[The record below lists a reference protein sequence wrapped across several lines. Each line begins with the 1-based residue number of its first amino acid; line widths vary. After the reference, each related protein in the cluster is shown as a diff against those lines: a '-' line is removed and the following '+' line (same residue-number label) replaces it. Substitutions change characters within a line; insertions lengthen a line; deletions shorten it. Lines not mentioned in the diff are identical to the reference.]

1 MKKNIE
7 KFILTIFI
15 FLNLTVY
22 VQSDENWIQKKK
34 KDDWI
39 TKKEKVEWLTKK
51 NKNEWITKKTKKNDL
66 AYVTLLPLALIIIYI
81 KRIYEK

>member
-1 MKKNIE
+1 M
-7 KFILTIFI
+7 ILDLGLSI
-15 FLNLTVY
+15 
-22 VQSDENWIQKKK
+22 NWIQKKK

-81 KRIYEK
+81 KRIYK